1 MNTLILLQLILEHRK
16 LRQRDRWTR
25 QQLEAYQASGLRHLR
40 EHAYAHSSFY
50 KRFHRGF
57 IDSPLQELPVLTKA
71 MIMEHFDELVT
82 DQAVRLDEVKAHQA
96 NMSGDERYLGR
107 YWVNATS
114 GSTGHPGL
122 FLFDR
127 SEWLTAL
134 ASFARGYEWAG
145 IKVSLTHRRKMAVVA
160 STTLWHMS
168 AQAGATLRSWWV
180 PTMRLAASEP
190 TELQSRF
197 PSPILHS
204 ARISLSN
211 PCSS

>member
-71 MIMEHFDELVT
+71 MMMEHFDELVT
-82 DQAVRLDEVKAHQA
+82 DQAVRLDQVKAHQA

-127 SEWLTAL
+127 SEWITVL
-134 ASFARGYEWAG
+134 ASFARAREWG
-145 IKVSLTHRRKMAVVA
+145 GVRLDLTHRVKTATIA
-160 STTLWHMS
+160 STTPFHMS
-168 AQAGATLRSWWV
+168 TRVNA
-180 PTMRLAASEP
+180 
-190 TELQSRF
+190 
-197 PSPILHS
+197 
-204 ARISLSN
+204 
-211 PCSS
+211 